1 MESQRGS
8 ALPEPNH
15 QQAVEHIT
23 EAHKILS
30 RLQQEA
36 SQHAAMGEA
45 VREAVQRLEMALAIL
60 SVKTG
65 GML

>member
-1 MESQRGS
+1 VESQSGS

-15 QQAVEHIT
+15 EQVVQRIT

-30 RLQQEA
+30 KLRHEA
-36 SQHAAMGEA
+36 SKHPGMDEA
-45 VREAVQRLEMALAIL
+45 VHEAIQRLEMALAIL

-65 GML
+65 GMF

>member
-8 ALPEPNH
+8 GLPEPN
-15 QQAVEHIT
+15 QQVVQHIT

-30 RLQQEA
+30 QLRQEA
-36 SQHAAMGEA
+36 SKHPAMDEA
-45 VREAVQRLEMALAIL
+45 VHEAVQRLEMALAIL

>member
-1 MESQRGS
+1 MESQGGKE
-8 ALPEPNH
+8 LPESRQKELVQH
-15 QQAVEHIT
+15 VS

-30 RLQQEA
+30 KLRQEA
-36 SQHAAMGEA
+36 GKHSATDEA

-65 GML
+65 GMF

>member
-1 MESQRGS
+1 VVQ
-8 ALPEPNH
+8 H
-15 QQAVEHIT
+15 VT

-36 SQHAAMGEA
+36 TKHPAMDEA
-45 VREAVQRLEMALAIL
+45 VHEAIQRLEMALAIL

-65 GML
+65 GMF